1 MPTPTPASL
10 TLDVGVPGQVS
21 ANLFSR
27 CAADPTDV
35 AWTSTNSEIATID
48 ATGRVM
54 AVGVGEATL
63 VATAFGEQVRTSVS
77 LTVRPRIATT
87 LAATPRRDTL
97 ERLATRALSVSVRDQ
112 RGDPLPGAFV
122 AWVSLAPTVAS
133 VSEGGVVT
141 AVDAGIAQVVAS
153 TARTN
158 AGALRDTVL
167 IVVLAPPIETV
178 EPPVTPPPVTPPPV
192 IPPTT
197 PPTTPP
203 TSPPT
208 TPPTTPQPT
217 PPPTSPPAPPPASP
231 PTPPPAS
238 PPAPP
243 PAPPPASPP
252 TLPPTP
258 PPTPPPAPAPP
269 PVVDCRTTPAV
280 TLGSTL
286 TGSFSGATCRN
297 LYGFPLA
304 TQYLLTASHQSYY
317 AIQFTSTG
325 PAALVPLNNG
335 ASLLPPVTTMSSPYF
350 VVTRPG
356 TFGFLMTAGAGS
368 TASYSVRTTRD
379 PDPRASCAPTYAT
392 VGVTFSTALTA
403 TCASRTILI
412 VTALAPLQ
420 PLRVTVTTP
429 TRPVKLE
436 LVNAATGAVLR
447 EEKATPG
454 RPTATLTFINGEQ
467 AIRVVLRVSGSNVDG
482 LIPIEIAP

>member
-1 MPTPTPASL
+1 
-10 TLDVGVPGQVS
+10 
-21 ANLFSR
+21 
-27 CAADPTDV
+27 V

-63 VATAFGEQVRTSVS
+63 VATAFGDQVRTSVS

-112 RGDPLPGAFV
+112 RGDPLPGAIV
-122 AWVSLAPTVAS
+122 AWVSLAPMVAS

-167 IVVLAPPIETV
+167 IVVLTPPFQIV

-203 TSPPT
+203 PTPPT
-208 TPPTTPQPT
+208 TPPST
-217 PPPTSPPAPPPASP
+217 PPPTSPPAP
-231 PTPPPAS
+231 
-238 PPAPP
+238 
-243 PAPPPASPP
+243 
-252 TLPPTP
+252 
-258 PPTPPPAPAPP
+258 APP
-269 PVVDCRTTPAV
+269 PVSDCRTTPVV

-286 TGSFSGATCRN
+286 TGRFSGTTCRN

-304 TQYLLTASHQSYY
+304 TQYLLTASNQSYY

-325 PAALVPLNNG
+325 PAALVPLNDG

-392 VGVTFSTALTA
+392 VGVTFNTALTA
-403 TCASRTILI
+403 TCTSRTILI
-412 VTALAPLQ
+412 VTALAPWQ
-420 PLRVTVTTP
+420 PLRATVTTP

-454 RPTATLTFINGEQ
+454 RPTATLAFINGAQ